1 MEETRYHKTCL
12 NTLEAIS
19 YTYWDECNKCKNGM
33 WSCGRNCET
42 KKTGIKY
49 RCKFCCDENIYWIMT
64 INKKEMKEKEEKEE
78 ERKKEMKEIRRNM
91 ERRIKKKDD
100 ERMIYRFLINNKYN
114 LGIKIL
120 LYQYVPFWND
130 KKYTYDFY
138 IKLINGKR
146 IILECDDKY
155 HYTINQHIH
164 KNGRT
169 LEKQQD
175 RDIFKMNK
183 ALENDVSVIRIHQED
198 VYNDIIN
205 WKKEITDAI
214 DEIKNEDEVSVKVL
228 GCLKKDT
235 DVCWEFD

>member
-1 MEETRYHKTCL
+1 MEETRYHTTCL
-12 NTLEAIS
+12 NTVEAIS

-49 RCKFCCDENIYWIMT
+49 RCKFCCDENIYWTKT
-64 INKKEMKEKEEKEE
+64 ITKKEIEEEEKKKKRRRRRKEE
-78 ERKKEMKEIRRNM
+78 
-91 ERRIKKKDD
+91 D
-100 ERMIYRFLINNKYN
+100 ERMIFRFLINNKYN
-114 LGIKIL
+114 LGIKFL
-120 LYQYVPFWND
+120 LYQYQPFWND
-130 KKYTYDFY
+130 KKHTYDFY

-169 LEKQQD
+169 LESIQD
-175 RDIFKMNK
+175 RDIFNMNQ
-183 ALENDVSVIRIHQED
+183 AVENDVSVIRIHHED
-198 VYNDIIN
+198 VHDDIIN
-205 WKKEITDAI
+205 WKKEITEAI
-214 DEIKNEDEVSVKVL
+214 NDIKNEDEVSVKVV

-235 DVCWEFD
+235 DKLCWEFD